1 MSKEK
6 QPSKSTTKATK
17 RPVGRPKKSATTTP
31 PKRAAK
37 ARIVT
42 VTDNVDVPKSVKK
55 LAAAQAKRPIDRVVD
70 SAVSLGQ
77 EIEKH
82 NARVRPSHQAT
93 KKPAIDPRPLQEAY
107 KEAIAAAKK
116 YEDEYTRLKIEVAS
130 VKSELDKTK
139 RTVAKLKELIAEL
152 QPTEVKAVRRS
163 VWPWRNR

>member
-6 QPSKSTTKATK
+6 QPSKSTTKAIK
-17 RPVGRPKKSATTTP
+17 RPVGRPKKNVTTTP

-42 VTDNVDVPKSVKK
+42 VRDQSLTTEKMKSN
-55 LAAAQAKRPIDRVVD
+55 AKRLAEDGK
-70 SAVSLGQ
+70 AVGVPAHTIQ
-77 EIEKH
+77 K
-82 NARVRPSHQAT
+82 NTAAGKTVT
-93 KKPAIDPRPLQEAY
+93 FKKPAIDPRPLQEAY
-107 KEAIAAAKK
+107 KDAIAAAKK

-130 VKSELDKTK
+130 VKSELDKTN
-139 RTVAKLKELIAEL
+139 RTVKRLKELIAEL

>member
-1 MSKEK
+1 MAESNVSKEK

-42 VTDNVDVPKSVKK
+42 VTDEGVKVTGK
-55 LAAAQAKRPIDRVVD
+55 INKPMLDLAAVNDRPVAKAD
-70 SAVSLGQ
+70 
-77 EIEKH
+77 
-82 NARVRPSHQAT
+82 T
-93 KKPAIDPRPLQEAY
+93 KPTIAKPVKFKKTVIDPRPLQEAY